1 MQERRALKAAMADGP
16 ENCGA
21 QKGTVFGEAWLPII
35 SLFFLQTRV
44 PLQVFQI
51 QAHDAVSTLE
61 RWLGTGLGAN
71 MSGLGTGLGANMFG
85 TKSRHPRE
93 ETG

>member
-1 MQERRALKAAMADGP
+1 MAAIADGP
-16 ENCGA
+16 QNCGA
-21 QKGTVFGEAWLPII
+21 QKDAVLGQAWFPIKP
-35 SLFFLQTRV
+35 FFLLQIRV
-44 PLQVFQI
+44 PLQVGQI
-51 QAHDAVSTLE
+51 RAHDAVSTLE